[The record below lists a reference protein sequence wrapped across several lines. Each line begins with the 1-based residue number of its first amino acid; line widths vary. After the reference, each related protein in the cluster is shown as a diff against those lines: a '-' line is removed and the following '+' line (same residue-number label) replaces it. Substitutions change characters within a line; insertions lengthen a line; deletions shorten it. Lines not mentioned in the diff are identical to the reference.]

1 MAKAA
6 KPKKPP
12 TLASLVR
19 VAAGGEE
26 IFIDQTLEILDQ
38 GDNERS
44 VEYLTRLNLPRD
56 FGLNPD
62 GIPST
67 EGREMTVVDF
77 ATEIIITEGI
87 EKFIERHIR
96 KLKWLVNHPDA
107 EAVRAGVGLYRAKC
121 IMTELRIRRVLALLQ
136 KSEVL
141 NPFEWGTARE
151 LLNRAYRDFRR
162 ASSLLTHQFYES
174 MVGACER
181 EDVLAALESVPG
193 VMQAHVTRLAGLR
206 DEIEVAR
213 QDLAVQPE
221 GYPIV
226 RPPRYFGG
234 DLLESMSWKHFW
246 GEVGT
251 LQDSMRQH
259 VELL

>member
-1 MAKAA
+1 MAKAKA
-6 KPKKPP
+6 PKKPP

-19 VAAGGEE
+19 LAGATEE
-26 IFIDQTLEILDQ
+26 SFIEGTLAILQ
-38 GDNERS
+38 EGDNERS
-44 VEYLTRLNLPRD
+44 VEFLTRLNLPRD

-62 GIPST
+62 GIPSL
-67 EGREMTVVDF
+67 EGLDVAVVDWQ
-77 ATEIIITEGI
+77 TETVIIEGM

-96 KLKWLVNHPDA
+96 KLKWLVNHPDV
-107 EAVRAGVGLYRAKC
+107 EAVNAGVGLYRSKC

-136 KSEVL
+136 QSEVL
-141 NPFEWGTARE
+141 NPIEWGVARE

-162 ASSLLTHQFYES
+162 SSSLLTHQFYES
-174 MVGACER
+174 MVGSVER
-181 EDVLAALESVPG
+181 EEVRAALSPVPL
-193 VMQAHVTRLAGLR
+193 VMKQHIARLAGLR
-206 DEIEVAR
+206 DEVEVAR

-234 DLLESMSWKHFW
+234 DLMETMSWKHFW